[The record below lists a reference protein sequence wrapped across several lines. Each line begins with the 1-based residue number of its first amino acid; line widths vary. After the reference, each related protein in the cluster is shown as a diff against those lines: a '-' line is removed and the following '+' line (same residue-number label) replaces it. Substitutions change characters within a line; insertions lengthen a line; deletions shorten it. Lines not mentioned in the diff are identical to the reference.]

1 MMVFE
6 RDGRIWRNT
15 RGIRKQRNRYSHE
28 EQNTAIWSGVAP
40 GQTSL
45 QGRIHVH
52 TSLFILGNFGVSEKH
67 SISIFLDLS
76 FVMGTCMEYSTEIE
90 RAVLVFYPTNSFA
103 RVMLSMFPLLLMGSQ
118 ALYYNEEIV
127 INEEWGITNY
137 FDSNQ
142 TIEFTI

>member
-1 MMVFE
+1 
-6 RDGRIWRNT
+6 
-15 RGIRKQRNRYSHE
+15 
-28 EQNTAIWSGVAP
+28 
-40 GQTSL
+40 
-45 QGRIHVH
+45 
-52 TSLFILGNFGVSEKH
+52 
-67 SISIFLDLS
+67 
-76 FVMGTCMEYSTEIE
+76 MGTCMEYSTEIE

-127 INEEWGITNY
+127 INEEWGITNH

>member
-1 MMVFE
+1 
-6 RDGRIWRNT
+6 
-15 RGIRKQRNRYSHE
+15 
-28 EQNTAIWSGVAP
+28 
-40 GQTSL
+40 
-45 QGRIHVH
+45 
-52 TSLFILGNFGVSEKH
+52 
-67 SISIFLDLS
+67 
-76 FVMGTCMEYSTEIE
+76 MGTCMEYSTEIE

>member
-1 MMVFE
+1 
-6 RDGRIWRNT
+6 
-15 RGIRKQRNRYSHE
+15 
-28 EQNTAIWSGVAP
+28 
-40 GQTSL
+40 
-45 QGRIHVH
+45 
-52 TSLFILGNFGVSEKH
+52 
-67 SISIFLDLS
+67 
-76 FVMGTCMEYSTEIE
+76 MEYSTEIE

-127 INEEWGITNY
+127 INEERGITNY

>member
-1 MMVFE
+1 
-6 RDGRIWRNT
+6 
-15 RGIRKQRNRYSHE
+15 
-28 EQNTAIWSGVAP
+28 
-40 GQTSL
+40 
-45 QGRIHVH
+45 
-52 TSLFILGNFGVSEKH
+52 
-67 SISIFLDLS
+67 
-76 FVMGTCMEYSTEIE
+76 MGTCMEYSTEIE
-90 RAVLVFYPTNSFA
+90 RAVLAFYPTNSFA